1 MRVNEDQSYKNFEK
15 VNFVPQI
22 LIACLGNILRQD
34 DGFGVEV
41 AKRFLNN
48 ETLPKGVKVVEL
60 GIAGVTL
67 VQELLGCRYDALII
81 VDIVHRNG
89 KPGTVYK
96 LEVNLP
102 EMSSFSQEQLREML
116 TDMHTTEPSKAL
128 ILARALNVLPVKVFV
143 IGCEPETC
151 DELTTELSEPVE
163 QAVDKAIEE
172 VGNLCKIFFP

>member
-1 MRVNEDQSYKNFEK
+1 M
-15 VNFVPQI
+15 PQI
-22 LIACLGNILRQD
+22 LIACIGNILRRD

-41 AKRFLNN
+41 AKRLLSNG
-48 ETLPKGVKVVEL
+48 TLPKSVKVAEL
-60 GIAGVTL
+60 GIAGVSL
-67 VQELLGCRYDALII
+67 VQDLLGCRYDALII
-81 VDIVHRNG
+81 VDTMHRNG

-128 ILARALNVLPVKVFV
+128 ILAKALNVLPKKVFV
-143 IGCEPETC
+143 IGCEPESS
-151 DELTTELSEPVE
+151 DELATKLSEPVE

-172 VGNLCKIFFP
+172 VHNLCKIFIP